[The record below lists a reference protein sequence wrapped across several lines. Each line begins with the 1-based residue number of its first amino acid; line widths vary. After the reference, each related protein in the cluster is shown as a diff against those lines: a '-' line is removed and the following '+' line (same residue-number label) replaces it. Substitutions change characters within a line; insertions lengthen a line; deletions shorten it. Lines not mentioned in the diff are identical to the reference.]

1 MEQATEI
8 KLSILDL
15 AMKGGWIMVVLAILS
30 IIAVYIFIERFIVV
44 KRAPNIDKSFMERI
58 REYIKDGKID
68 SAKALCSGSDTPI
81 ARMIEKGL
89 SRLGRPLN
97 DINTAIENVGNL
109 EVAKLEK
116 GVTLLSMI
124 ASAAPMIGFLGT
136 VTGMIRAFYNMSMA
150 GNNID
155 IELLSSGIYEAM
167 VTTVGGL
174 IVGILAYV
182 FYTIIVAKIQNVVNL
197 LESKTTEFMDVL
209 NEPAK
214 NLIAM
219 AIKTRNKIGVSFNS
233 SSMSDLV
240 FLLLI
245 FFMLTSTL
253 VAPNA
258 IKLLLPSSNSKTM
271 AKQTVTVYINDLF
284 QYYVDETPVTDEELA
299 SSISAK
305 IEGQT
310 DATIVLRSDKSV
322 PVQYVVNVIDAVN
335 EINNATQQNHKVIL
349 ATSPKK

>member
-1 MEQATEI
+1 
-8 KLSILDL
+8 
-15 AMKGGWIMVVLAILS
+15 
-30 IIAVYIFIERFIVV
+30 
-44 KRAPNIDKSFMERI
+44 
-58 REYIKDGKID
+58 
-68 SAKALCSGSDTPI
+68 
-81 ARMIEKGL
+81 
-89 SRLGRPLN
+89 
-97 DINTAIENVGNL
+97 
-109 EVAKLEK
+109 
-116 GVTLLSMI
+116 
-124 ASAAPMIGFLGT
+124 
-136 VTGMIRAFYNMSMA
+136 
-150 GNNID
+150 
-155 IELLSSGIYEAM
+155 
-167 VTTVGGL
+167 
-174 IVGILAYV
+174 
-182 FYTIIVAKIQNVVNL
+182 
-197 LESKTTEFMDVL
+197 
-209 NEPAK
+209 
-214 NLIAM
+214 M

-284 QYYVDETPVTDEELA
+284 QYYVDETPVTDDELA
-299 SSISAK
+299 GMISSK
-305 IEGQT
+305 IGDQA